1 MIKKIS
7 SISTIFVLLLY
18 NYSCQSNEK
27 ISESPKLVVLI
38 SIDGLGANLLNR
50 YDSIFQGGFRRLKNQ
65 GMRFDNAV
73 VDHAI
78 TVSHAGH
85 VTLSTGNN
93 PSKHGLV
100 DAAFYVP
107 IGDTRVLVDALDDS
121 SEIILGESNS
131 LGVSPKKILT
141 SGLGEWIEEADQN
154 SRSLFI
160 SSGFPTSLLYS
171 STSPGDV
178 YWYSRSSGKY
188 VTSTYYKEEYPDW
201 VNEFNTKTLPEF
213 QESSKKW
220 TCNVPLSIR
229 NLARMDKS
237 KYEAD
242 GVYISFPHLYEEELA
257 EEIPTNK
264 DAIFKWFGWTPISD
278 AATLSLA
285 KIGIKMRLLGQRES
299 IDYLLIVLSQI
310 DSACHYYGPNSL
322 EAMDAILR
330 LDDELGKFFAYLDD
344 TIGPEKYVLSL
355 SADHG
360 FPVMPEYQSEPGL
373 EGRRI
378 TEKEIETLLDETE
391 SNIGESS
398 VFSEAVAHKVV
409 ELSKKYDFVA
419 DAYSPEQLLS
429 ASQTEDEFLQ
439 LYRNSYRED
448 RIPRLPLFSLNT
460 YESSVGK
467 AGVMLRLKKGS
478 MIDLGT
484 VIHGSPYIYDRHV
497 PIYFLGAGV
506 KQGNSLRSASTKDVA
521 PTLAALAGIKFPK
534 NLDGKPLIGFNK

>member
-1 MIKKIS
+1 MTKKLSAIS
-7 SISTIFVLLLY
+7 IIFVFLFCIY
-18 NYSCQSNEK
+18 GCQSNEN

-50 YDSIFQGGFRRLKNQ
+50 YDSIFQGGFLRLKNQ

-107 IGDTRVLVDALDDS
+107 IGNTRVLVDAVDDS

-141 SGLGEWIEEADQN
+141 SGLGEWIEEADKN

-160 SSGFPTSLLYS
+160 GSGFSSSLLYS
-171 STSPGDV
+171 STTPGDV

-188 VTSTYYKEEYPDW
+188 VTSTYYKKEYPDW
-201 VNEFNTKTLPEF
+201 VNEFNNKTLPEF

-220 TCNVPLSIR
+220 TCIVPLSDR
-229 NLARMDKS
+229 NLARRDRS
-237 KYEAD
+237 EYEAD
-242 GVYISFPHLYEEELA
+242 GVYINFPHLYEEELA

-264 DAIFKWFGWTPISD
+264 NAIFKWFGWTPISD
-278 AATLSLA
+278 AATLSFA
-285 KIGIKMRLLGQRES
+285 RIGIKMRLLGQRKS

-322 EAMDAILR
+322 EVMDAILR

-344 TIGPEKYVLSL
+344 TIGPDNYVLSL

-360 FPVMPEYQSEPGL
+360 FPVIPEYQHESGM
-373 EGRRI
+373 EGKRI
-378 TEKEIETLLDETE
+378 TETEIEKLLDETE
-391 SNIGESS
+391 SSIGESS
-398 VFSEAVAHKVV
+398 VFSKAVAHKVV
-409 ELSKKYDFVA
+409 KLSKKYDFVA
-419 DAYSPEQLLS
+419 DAYSPTQLLS
-429 ASQTEDEFLQ
+429 TKHTEDEFLQ

-448 RIPRLPLFSLNT
+448 RIPRLPFFSLNT
-460 YESSVGK
+460 FESALGK

-478 MIDLGT
+478 MINLGP
-484 VIHGSPYIYDRHV
+484 VSHGSPYIYDRHV
-497 PIYFLGAGV
+497 PLYFFGAGV
-506 KQGNSLRSASTKDVA
+506 KPGNSLQPVSTKDVA
-521 PTLAALAGIKFPK
+521 PTLADLAGIKFPK
-534 NLDGKPLIGFNK
+534 NLDGKPLIGFN